1 MAWSLRLKTAP
12 TAEPVRVVPDIRDHC
27 RLTDDE
33 AAASS
38 ADLGSKITSARVACE
53 IATRRQLITATWTLY
68 LDSWAESGVRFADGL
83 HLPRPPLQSV
93 TSVKYIDPDGDQQT
107 WAQDAT
113 GYTVDTPSG
122 ETCSKGRIYPS
133 YGVDWPAVRTQA
145 NAIEVEFIAGYGG
158 APEDVP
164 ARLREGI
171 KRYVG
176 ELYERR
182 EEGILG
188 QLTPTLIRASRE
200 WDEMRAY

>member
-1 MAWSLRLKTAP
+1 MWSLRLTTAP
-12 TAEPVRVVPDIRDHC
+12 AGEPLRVVPDIRDHC

-38 ADLGSKITSARVACE
+38 LDLASKIQAARTACE
-53 IATRRQLITATWTLY
+53 IATRRQLITATWTLV
-68 LDSWAESGVRFADGL
+68 LDTWTEEGVRFADGL
-83 HLPRPPLQSV
+83 RLPRPPLQSV
-93 TSVKYIDPDGDQQT
+93 TSVKYIDADGNQQT

-133 YGVDWPAVRTQA
+133 YGVDWPALRGQP
-145 NAIEVEFIAGYGG
+145 NAVEVEFVAGYGDD
-158 APEDVP
+158 PEDVP
-164 ARLREGI
+164 ARLREAM

-182 EEGILG
+182 EEGVLG
-188 QLTPTLIRASRE
+188 QLTPTLIRATRE
-200 WDEMRAY
+200 WDELRAY